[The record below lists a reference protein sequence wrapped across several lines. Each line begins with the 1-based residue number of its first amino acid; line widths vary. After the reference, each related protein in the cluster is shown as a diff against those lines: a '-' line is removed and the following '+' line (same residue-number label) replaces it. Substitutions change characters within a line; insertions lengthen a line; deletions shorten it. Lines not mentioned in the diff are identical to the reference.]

1 MKLFG
6 VTGGVGM
13 GKSTVAKLLPPR
25 GVAVADA
32 DAIAHQLTQP
42 GQPALSE
49 ISQAFGRAVFNSDA
63 TLNRR
68 ELAGIVFGD
77 AKACAKLEA
86 ILHPAIRAVWQAE
99 VARWRSEGLERGAVI
114 IPLLFETGAESFFDA
129 TICVACSIATQQSRL
144 RARGW
149 TPEQIAGRL
158 SAQWP
163 VEQKIARADF
173 VVWTDPP
180 LEIAAM
186 QLERIIDSGGRL
198 QKTPACA

>member
-13 GKSTVAKLLPPR
+13 GKSTIAQLLQAR
-25 GVAVADA
+25 GWAVADT

-42 GQPALSE
+42 GQPALRE
-49 ISQAFGRAVFNSDA
+49 ISQAFGPAVFNSDA

-68 ELAGIVFGD
+68 ELARIVFSD
-77 AKACAKLEA
+77 AKARANLEA
-86 ILHPAIRAVWQAE
+86 ILHPAIRALWQAD
-99 VARWRSEGLERGAVI
+99 VKHWRSEGLARGAVI

-129 TICVACSIATQQSRL
+129 TICVACSTGAQQNRL

-163 VEQKIARADF
+163 VEQKITRSDF

-180 LEIAAM
+180 LEAAAA
-186 QLERIIDSGGRL
+186 QLERIIDTGGKP